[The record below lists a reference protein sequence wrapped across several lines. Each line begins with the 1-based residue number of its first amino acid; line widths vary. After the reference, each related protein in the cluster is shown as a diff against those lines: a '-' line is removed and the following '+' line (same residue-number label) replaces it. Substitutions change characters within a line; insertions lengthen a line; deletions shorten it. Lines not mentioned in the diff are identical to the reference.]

1 MKDYMEQERLSSADL
16 IQNSA
21 NRVPV
26 CLCVDAS
33 YSMLQDKRMLHV
45 NNGIR
50 SFIQKSA
57 NDAYVCDS
65 IDLCIITFSG
75 RGVQVVQ
82 DFANVKSVAGH
93 FQDIRPSGG
102 TPMAR
107 AVRFALDKI
116 SRQRESY
123 EAYGITSYRPW
134 LILMSDGASDDDV
147 TAVAREVCRL
157 QQNRQLKVKCIG
169 MGSGEEHQDLRAFT
183 PDGRVESCGALEIE
197 TFFDFLSRSAAG
209 LSQAQPGEEDS
220 YDLDV

>member
-1 MKDYMEQERLSSADL
+1 MNDYMKQERLSSADL

-33 YSMLQDKRMLHV
+33 YSMLRDKRMEHV

-50 SFIQKSA
+50 SFIQNSA
-57 NDAYVCDS
+57 DDAYVCDS

-82 DFANVKSVAGH
+82 DFANVKSIAGQ
-93 FQDIRPSGG
+93 FQDITPNGG
-102 TPMAR
+102 TPLAK

-116 SRQRESY
+116 ERQRDSY

-134 LILMSDGASDDDV
+134 LILMSDGAADDDV
-147 TAVAREVCRL
+147 SAVAREVRRL

-169 MGSGEEHQDLRAFT
+169 MGTGEECRDLAAFSLS
-183 PDGRVESCGALEIE
+183 GRVDNCGALEIE
-197 TFFDFLSRSAAG
+197 NFFDFLSRSAAG

>member
-1 MKDYMEQERLSSADL
+1 MDYLKQERLSSADL
-16 IQNSA
+16 IQNAA

-33 YSMLQDKRMLHV
+33 YSMLQDHRIDHV

-50 SFIQKSA
+50 SFLQRSA

-65 IDLCIITFSG
+65 IDVCILTFSG
-75 RGVQVVQ
+75 AGVQVVQ
-82 DFANVKSVAGH
+82 PFTNVQKLKGR
-93 FQDIRPSGG
+93 FRDIAPSGG
-102 TPMAR
+102 TPMGE
-107 AVRFALDKI
+107 AVRTAVDLI
-116 SRQRESY
+116 TRQRDSY

-134 LILMSDGASDDDV
+134 LILMSDGAADDDV
-147 TAVAREVCRL
+147 SAVAREVRRL

-169 MGSGEEHQDLRAFT
+169 MGTGEECRDLAAFSLS
-183 PDGRVESCGALEIE
+183 GRVDNCGALEIE
-197 TFFDFLSRSAAG
+197 NFFDFLSRSAAG